1 MKKAFLLVLLA
12 TFFVQSVSAAQI
24 ASFAVEI
31 TPQTVGIN
39 QPVDLTVKAIDANWV
54 QVMDY
59 AGMIFIEVPD
69 TKDFQDAT
77 LPNDWLYEFVS
88 QDQWIKTFSKWLAFK
103 TAGTYTVEVTDMD
116 GAIKWQAKITVTSNV
131 TPPISNSPI
140 TFSSPL
146 PNTIETNNVVSV
158 IGNTSVK
165 NAKVQILVDGINVS
179 EEQASAN
186 WDFTSFLSDLT
197 PGKHTVQAQIYDINE
212 TIVGQSE
219 LLSFTYQPPQAWGIE
234 QFDVLPSKT
243 LKQWQ
248 KATFSVKAAKDIT
261 DVEISLSISAD
272 DKAKPIKLIL
282 DKTADGQFQKQLLM
296 DTVGV
301 YTIDLQYT
309 NSKETNT
316 VAWIAMVSVLEGKGI
331 KQIMHVVNPI
341 DKSMFQLSW
350 VPIGSFDYTLI
361 KYGIDKENLTESTLL
376 SWSTGMIQGI
386 DLEKNAY
393 YVRAFP
399 ADASGKIIGE
409 PSDIILVEKVTWT
422 APVCRVTG
430 IWVFTKKIGDQYF
443 LTWKAVDNAER
454 YIVYRSD
461 KPVNSVADMQ
471 KVGETSD
478 VKFPYPFDPEAK
490 TDAYAYYSVVAMC
503 QDGNSAQLGDV
514 KKVKV
519 WPETSILIAFLLS
532 LMIFGIY
539 RMRKMA

>member
-1 MKKAFLLVLLA
+1 MKKVFLLSLLA
-12 TFFVQSVSAAQI
+12 TFFVHSVSAAQI
-24 ASFAVEI
+24 ASFVVEI
-31 TPQTVGIN
+31 TPKTVGVN
-39 QPVDLTVKAIDANWV
+39 QPVDLTVKAVDANGL
-54 QVMDY
+54 QTLDY
-59 AGMIFIEVPD
+59 EGTIFIEVPD
-69 TKDFQDAT
+69 IQSPQDTT
-77 LPNDWLYEFVS
+77 LPNEGVYQFVS

-103 TAGTYTVEVTDMD
+103 TPWTYTVAISDIYNE
-116 GAIKWQAKITVTSNV
+116 AIKWEAKIT
-131 TPPISNSPI
+131 ISESGPTTIWNSPI

-146 PNTIETNNVVSV
+146 PNAVETNNVVSV

-165 NAKVQILVDGINVS
+165 NAKVQILVDGTNVA

-186 WDFTSFLSDLT
+186 WDFTSFLSDLSQ
-197 PGKHTVQAQIYDINE
+197 GEHALQAQIYDINNN
-212 TIVGQSE
+212 IVGQSE
-219 LLSFTYQPPQAWGIE
+219 LVKFTYQPLQWWGIE
-234 QFDVLPSKT
+234 GFDVLPSKT

-248 KATFSVKAAKDIT
+248 KATFSVKAAKDIS
-261 DVEISLSISAD
+261 DVELSLSSPAG
-272 DKAKPIKLIL
+272 DKSKVIL

-309 NSKETNT
+309 NSKETKKT
-316 VAWIAMVSVLEGKGI
+316 QWIAVLSVLEGKGI

-341 DKSMFQLSW
+341 DNTMFKLSW
-350 VPIGSFDYTLI
+350 VPIGSFDYALI
-361 KYGIDKENLTESTLL
+361 KYGTNKENLAESILL

-409 PSDIILVEKVTWT
+409 PSDIILVEQMTWT

-443 LTWKAVDNAER
+443 LTWKAVENAER

>member
-1 MKKAFLLVLLA
+1 MKKVFLIPLIA
-12 TFFVQSVSAAQI
+12 AFFVHSVSAAGI
-24 ASFAVEI
+24 ASFVVEVN
-31 TPQTVGIN
+31 PKTVGIN
-39 QPVDLTVKAIDANWV
+39 QPVDLTVKAVDANGV

-59 AGMIFIEVPD
+59 AGTIFVEVPD
-69 TKDFQDAT
+69 IQDPQDAT
-77 LPNDWLYEFVS
+77 LPNEGVYEFVS
-88 QDQWIKTFSKWLAFK
+88 QDQWVKTFSKWLAFK
-103 TAGTYTVEVTDMD
+103 TAGTYTVAISDIYND
-116 GAIKWQAKITVTSNV
+116 AIKWQAKITISSTA
-131 TPPISNSPI
+131 TTPISNSPI

-165 NAKVQILVDGINVS
+165 NAKVQILLDGKKLS

-197 PGKHTVQAQIYDINE
+197 PGAHTVQAQIYDINNAV
-212 TIVGQSE
+212 VGQSDIV
-219 LLSFTYQPPQAWGIE
+219 SFTYQPPQAWGIE

-261 DVEISLSISAD
+261 DIELTLSSSAG
-272 DKAKPIKLIL
+272 DKAKVIL

-296 DTVGV
+296 DTVGM
-301 YTIDLQYT
+301 YTIDVQYT

-316 VAWIAMVSVLEGKGI
+316 TPWIAMLSVLEGKWI
-331 KQIMHVVNPI
+331 KEVIHVIDPI
-341 DKSMFQLSW
+341 DKTKLQLSW
-350 VPIGSFDYTLI
+350 VAIGSFDYGLV
-361 KYGIDKENLTESTLL
+361 KYGTGKDQLSETALL
-376 SWSTGMIQGI
+376 SWGSGYIQGI
-386 DLEKNAY
+386 DLAKETY
-393 YVRAFP
+393 YLRVFP
-399 ADASGKIIGE
+399 ADVSGKIIGE
-409 PSDIILVEKVTWT
+409 PSDIILVEQAQGS
-422 APVCRVTG
+422 APICRVSG
-430 IWVFTKKIGDQYF
+430 ISVFTKKIGDQYF
-443 LTWKAVDNAER
+443 LTWKGVENAER

-490 TDAYAYYSVVAMC
+490 TDAYAYYAVVAMC
-503 QDGNSAQLGDV
+503 QDGTAAQLGNA